1 MYKPATKRVVLTC
14 DVEWHGFDGSN
25 SANNPTFFEFIE
37 GTVQKT
43 TIRDNARNKKENDNK
58 LDLREKEFPSPVH
71 EYTFYEIEDGDNL
84 GENKNKSKHRM
95 KM

>member
-1 MYKPATKRVVLTC
+1 MTQHFLTFTEVTGQKR
-14 DVEWHGFDGSN
+14 
-25 SANNPTFFEFIE
+25 
-37 GTVQKT
+37 
-43 TIRDNARNKKENDNK
+43 TIRENSRNKKENDNK